1 MKILPAAIIL
11 ASLGL
16 LIAATPP
23 EQAQPLRKAPE
34 FVFNLQDGKQ
44 LLLSSFRGKVVAIS
58 FMFTTCPHCQAFCP
72 LLANIQRDY
81 EAKGV
86 QIIGDVIDPGAQQGL
101 AQFNQLY
108 AKGAFPVG
116 WSTQESAL
124 EFINHPD
131 PHYYVP
137 MMAFIDRKG
146 FMRAVYIGDNDF
158 FKDGEK
164 SARAELDK
172 LLGAPAHTAITKK

>member
-16 LIAATPP
+16 LVAATPP
-23 EQAQPLRKAPE
+23 EQAQAPRKAPE

-72 LLANIQRDY
+72 VLAGIQKDY
-81 EAKGV
+81 ASKGV
-86 QIIGDVIDPGAQQGL
+86 QIVGDVIDAGAREGL
-101 AQFNQLY
+101 ANFNLLY
-108 AKGAFPVG
+108 VKGAFPAG

-124 EFINHPD
+124 QFINHPD

-137 MMAFIDRKG
+137 MMAFIDRRG
-146 FMRAVYIGDNDF
+146 YMRSVYIGDNDF

-164 SARAELDK
+164 NVRAELDK
-172 LLGAPAHTAITKK
+172 LLGTPAHTAITKK